1 MYNKVNALVYEAI
14 IFFCRFY
21 PLKKYFW
28 IRQILEYCLDDWSAF
43 RAEVAMAEL
52 EQQIE
57 DLHKIWDAEQVEKQ
71 KPLYS
76 EDAPDAS
83 EAQKL
88 LGGSMRLRAP
98 YEFSNKENI
107 QEQNTT
113 T

>member
-14 IFFCRFY
+14 VFLCRFY

-88 LGGSMRLRAP
+88 LGGSMRLSSPWTDDKREP
-98 YEFSNKENI
+98 SDPHV
-107 QEQNTT
+107 
-113 T
+113 